1 MSCSAI
7 QISQTLS
14 QIWAQTVSVVTDSFP
29 NPTGKA
35 PSLIL
40 RGQSTG
46 DTRPDSVT
54 PGDSGSGSLRF
65 RQDLH
70 PCEKRCALSILSRG
84 EMGTK
89 QVLGEQ
95 QTAWRGGG
103 GECRPG
109 KRECLFTELVS
120 TGAAPTCGPTGLCPR
135 PEHQLLKPV
144 HVSFPCPPKAWL
156 PALESSLVGTYSRGQ
171 ALGRMIPM
179 PPTHPLLVPLQDRSS
194 GWLQRRLWQI

>member
-1 MSCSAI
+1 MSCSTI

-29 NPTGKA
+29 NPTGEA

-46 DTRPDSVT
+46 DTEPDSVT

-95 QTAWRGGG
+95 QTAWGEGGSVG
-103 GECRPG
+103 
-109 KRECLFTELVS
+109 RENANVY
-120 TGAAPTCGPTGLCPR
+120 
-135 PEHQLLKPV
+135 
-144 HVSFPCPPKAWL
+144 L
-156 PALESSLVGTYSRGQ
+156 PSWFQQ
-171 ALGRMIPM
+171 ALPLRVA
-179 PPTHPLLVPLQDRSS
+179 PPASAHVLSTSC
-194 GWLQRRLWQI
+194 